1 MLAGVIFDLDGVLV
15 DSHPLHRQVWRE
27 LLLSAGR
34 KVSETELDFV
44 LEGAKQ
50 EEILRHFLGDI
61 SPAEME
67 RYRQKKSELFE
78 KEEARL
84 KILRGVRAVLRA
96 LDQAAIPKAVATG
109 ASRHRALRI
118 LHRFRLID
126 RFAAVITGDDVPRGK
141 EDPAIFLEAA
151 RQLQAPPTNLLVIE
165 DSVPGIKTAK
175 SMGMRCVALAKGP
188 RARAVNEAGADHVAE
203 DLSGLR
209 VRDLQRLFENGRR

>member
-61 SPAEME
+61 SPAEMD
-67 RYRQKKSELFE
+67 RYRQRKSELFE

-84 KILRGVRAVLRA
+84 KTIRGLRAVLRA
-96 LDQAAIPKAVATG
+96 LEQAAIPKAIATG
-109 ASRHRALRI
+109 ASRHRTLRI
-118 LHRFRLID
+118 LYRFRLID
-126 RFAAVITGDDVPRGK
+126 RFAAVITGDDVPCGK

-151 RQLQAPPTNLLVIE
+151 QGLQASPTNLLVIE
-165 DSVPGIKTAK
+165 DSVPGIKAAK
-175 SMGMRCVALAKGP
+175 SVGMRCVAVAGGP
-188 RARAVNEAGADHVAE
+188 RAHAVTEAGADHVVE

-209 VRDLQRLFENGRR
+209 VCDLQRLFENGRR